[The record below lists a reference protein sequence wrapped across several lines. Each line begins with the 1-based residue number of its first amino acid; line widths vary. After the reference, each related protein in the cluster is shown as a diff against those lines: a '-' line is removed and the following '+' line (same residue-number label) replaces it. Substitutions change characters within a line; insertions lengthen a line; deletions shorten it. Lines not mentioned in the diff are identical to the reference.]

1 MQICSLEL
9 QQSRI
14 PRKVFTLLSETTKK
28 QEKIYGT
35 MILTCGTDDR
45 ISRQC
50 YWNYSIRSRNQSE
63 DSDMKGKK
71 TKLNF

>member
-50 YWNYSIRSRNQSE
+50 Y
-63 DSDMKGKK
+63 
-71 TKLNF
+71 